1 MACDITLGDVTYSCD
16 DIGIGG
22 LKRVILANKA
32 ELVKELTAADGTTT
46 FSGVSVSSAGAVT
59 INVDPSV
66 TSGDNS
72 LYTLLSN
79 TNATYGGALAS
90 EIQFNLK
97 DGFSVFSEVKTVSA
111 DGIVSS
117 VPTISIEVPKMSEAH
132 RNDLN
137 NLAKPG
143 AELVAFV
150 QTAAGTYHLVGWEYG
165 LYASSVDGNSGTGRA
180 EKNRYQITL
189 TGEED
194 SLSYAIDE
202 TNWANLTTSS
212 I

>member
-32 ELVKELTAADGTTT
+32 ELVKEVAGSAATPFTA
-46 FSGVSVSSAGAVT
+46 VSVSSTGAVT
-59 INVDPSV
+59 INVDPDV
-66 TSGDNS
+66 VSGDNS

-79 TNATYGGALAS
+79 TQATYGGALAS

-202 TNWANLTTSS
+202 TNWANLTSSS

>member
-32 ELVKELTAADGTTT
+32 ELVKEVAGSAATPFTA
-46 FSGVSVSSAGAVT
+46 VSVDSTGAVT
-59 INVDPSV
+59 INVDPDVV
-66 TSGDNS
+66 TGDNS

-117 VPTISIEVPKMSEAH
+117 VPTISIEIPKMSEAH

-165 LYASSVDGNSGTGRA
+165 LYASSVDGNSGTGRS

-194 SLSYAIDE
+194 SLSYAIDQ
-202 TNWANLTTSS
+202 TNWTNLTDSS